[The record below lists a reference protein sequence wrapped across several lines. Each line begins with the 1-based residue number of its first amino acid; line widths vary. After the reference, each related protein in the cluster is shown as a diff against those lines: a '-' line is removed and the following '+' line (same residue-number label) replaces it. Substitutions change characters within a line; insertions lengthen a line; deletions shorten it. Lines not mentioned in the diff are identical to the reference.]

1 MLVLGGKC
9 YSVRCANC
17 VLPPFVLD
25 AAPETMGSKQ
35 PFAAGSSNYLYADE
49 ASIRQDRIKVSFY
62 EIGCSPLS
70 WTLSPS
76 ADLLFRAQIVDPV
89 EN

>member
-1 MLVLGGKC
+1 MGHAPTVLSEGP
-9 YSVRCANC
+9 SR
-17 VLPPFVLD
+17 
-25 AAPETMGSKQ
+25 
-35 PFAAGSSNYLYADE
+35 YADE